1 MDNVTE
7 SNNNLLDTYCNNNNR
22 IELIHSSLY
31 HPKTN
36 GICSVV
42 HKEIRKYI
50 YNEFIKND

>member
-36 GICSVV
+36 GLCSVV